1 MLCFVF
7 LGALLCCGGRLV
19 VVVVTFFYLSAAGLL
34 IHWKR
39 IEKLIEKEVLNEL
52 EQLWFL
58 KSIPRYQSD
67 ACHCFAVKM
76 KWG

>member
-1 MLCFVF
+1 M
-7 LGALLCCGGRLV
+7 CCGGRLVV

-58 KSIPRYQSD
+58 KSIPD

-76 KWG
+76 KNSYGRVV